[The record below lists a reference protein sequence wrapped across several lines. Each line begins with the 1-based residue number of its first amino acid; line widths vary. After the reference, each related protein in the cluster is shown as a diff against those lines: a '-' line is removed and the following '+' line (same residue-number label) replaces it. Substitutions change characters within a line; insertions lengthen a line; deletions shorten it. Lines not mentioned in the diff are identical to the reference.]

1 MVFFEYK
8 VNFLPS
14 DSTEIAEERGLV
26 SASNY
31 VEAINKLMEYFG
43 EENII
48 DIYLQA
54 WDTCDCLSLDEIK
67 EGFELT

>member
-14 DSTEIAEERGLV
+14 DSTEIVEEKGLV

-31 VEAINKLMEYFG
+31 VEATNKLMKYFG

-48 DIYLQA
+48 DTYLQA
-54 WDTCDCLSLDEIK
+54 WDTWECLSLDEIK
-67 EGFELT
+67 EGFKLT